1 MRQTDNLLLA
11 GQGKVGQAGACKEA
25 KVTAVIVAGSRPV
38 YVSEILEKCSE
49 MAARTARVYRRLA
62 DRLHSEKEQVGLWR
76 ELALEE
82 ETHADILR
90 REFQSF
96 QEQDQAGAFLPEY
109 TERLRQL
116 DEELAQLEQRAAVAR
131 TLDDGLAVAVA
142 IEQADIEELYDDLVL
157 QGEPAFR
164 LISERIEAALTVKPG
179 NIAAAGL
186 AKPVRP

>member
-1 MRQTDNLLLA
+1 M
-11 GQGKVGQAGACKEA
+11 
-25 KVTAVIVAGSRPV
+25 

-62 DRLHSEKEQVGLWR
+62 DRLHSEKEQVHLWR

-90 REFQSF
+90 RELQSF

-109 TERLRQL
+109 AQRLSQL
-116 DEELAQLEQRAAVAR
+116 DQELAELEQRATVAR
-131 TLDDGLAVAVA
+131 TLDDALAVAVA
-142 IEQADIEELYDDLVL
+142 VEQADLEELYDDLVL

-164 LISERIEAALTVKPG
+164 LISERIEAALGAKPERV
-179 NIAAAGL
+179 AAAGL
-186 AKPVRP
+186 AKPGRA